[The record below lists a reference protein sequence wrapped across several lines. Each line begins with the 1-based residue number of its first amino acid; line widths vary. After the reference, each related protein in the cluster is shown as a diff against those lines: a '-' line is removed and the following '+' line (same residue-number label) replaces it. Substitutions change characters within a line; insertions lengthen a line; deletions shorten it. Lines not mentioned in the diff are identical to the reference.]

1 MSNSS
6 NETIKIQVAL
16 VPPNCFPIYTQTNP
30 MMNPYSMM
38 LMNPYMNPHM
48 NPQMFAFQQQQ
59 MGGMPNFP
67 FMNTAN
73 YDISSSSHMNPF
85 GPNNPNINNNM
96 SGASIDNINGTHA
109 TSNSISGSTN
119 TNNKSFNAQVE
130 FHPSVLTFNVFIDPS
145 KTILQLAD
153 AIYAKTSRLYP
164 NLKRPLDILK
174 LKDFEKNDLDIED
187 TVDDC
192 FLKGNVSRLTVLCCT
207 KFPLDFNTRNNNYRV
222 SYVQGD
228 SDYSNIMNSDF
239 NNPEYDQSE
248 EEGNFKESR
257 VNSMTQLQLSRKRN
271 VSLVYQNKQKVPS
284 IIIQKKNRRQSNSLK
299 DTNSNNKDKSPV
311 DRDSL
316 LPPPVERSPQMR
328 ISSNI
333 GETRKRI
340 FSTNLGQAMDAVS
353 RSEEVDPDKRKTIDM
368 VMIQNEAN
376 DEHIDTPSK
385 DVSEVDVSP
394 YKNATP
400 NRMNSGLRMI
410 SANNT
415 VVKSQPMPNMLMNS
429 VQRHSTIPKKTGEID
444 QVKSSKQ
451 HGKLDFGGLTDPILK
466 SPGSNSILPPKGD
479 RIPMKQGL
487 RDDINMLTSSS
498 EDEDLDDEVHKQP
511 LVTESHIVN
520 NISSGKNDDLKD
532 NVGQLT
538 PLNVKTN
545 SKKIAEDSPLR
556 NEDADNSNNTSLLK
570 MAQLPNEKAENA
582 QLEDKMEVDDDNEDN
597 SVIMNALD
605 QDSKPLVIE
614 GGRTKRRAALAAAG
628 KLDNRSVRVTNNEG
642 KEVIMPY
649 NKVNS
654 YMKNQK
660 AAKEVTPVPEVVKK
674 NNNLFDSL
682 SNGGVSE
689 PINSPMSVKTKNVE
703 EKDVDMESSSSSSSS
718 DSSSDSSSSDEDNEN
733 VEEDNNARKVKV
745 DVDTTSQRVPS
756 AKQLNSVGKITE
768 PVLTKNPV
776 ENVQETENSKLSTLQ
791 RMRMHKNQ
799 KSLGSLSDLIARGI
813 PSVMDRAAEKRLLIE
828 KQRKDEEEKR
838 ELLKKQK
845 EEENSSSSDSS
856 SSDSDSD
863 SDSSSDSDFD
873 SKKKSN
879 FIKKPKKKSESA
891 FASLI
896 KDSKKL

>member
-1 MSNSS
+1 MSNIN
-6 NETIKIQVAL
+6 NETIKLQVAL
-16 VPPNCFPIYTQTNP
+16 VPPNCFPIYTQSNP
-30 MMNPYSMM
+30 MMNPFSMM
-38 LMNPYMNPHM
+38 QMNPYM

-59 MGGMPNFP
+59 MGFMPGYP
-67 FMNTAN
+67 YMNHPG
-73 YDISSSSHMNPF
+73 YDMSNNSHMNPF
-85 GPNNPNINNNM
+85 GANMNNNTSATSIENINANH
-96 SGASIDNINGTHA
+96 T

-119 TNNKSFNAQVE
+119 SNSKPMTTQVE
-130 FHPSVLTFNVFIDPS
+130 FHPSVLTFNVFIEPS

-153 AIYAKTSRLYP
+153 TIYAKTSRLYP
-164 NLKRPLDILK
+164 NLRRPLDILK

-187 TVDDC
+187 TVNDC
-192 FLKGNVSRLTVLCCT
+192 FLKGDVSRLTVLCCT
-207 KFPLDFNTRNNNYRV
+207 KYPLDFNTRNSNYRV

-239 NNPEYDQSE
+239 NNPEYE
-248 EEGNFKESR
+248 EDEVDMKESR

-299 DTNSNNKDKSPV
+299 ETNPIGKDKSPV
-311 DRDSL
+311 DSDSL

-340 FSTNLGQAMDAVS
+340 FSANLGQAMDAVS

-368 VMIQNEAN
+368 VMTQDDTN
-376 DEHIDTPSK
+376 DGNNIDTPSK
-385 DVSEVDVSP
+385 DGAVEVSP

-415 VVKSQPMPNMLMNS
+415 VIKSQPMPNMLMNS
-429 VQRHSTIPKKTGEID
+429 VQRHTTIPKKAGD
-444 QVKSSKQ
+444 ADKSPNYKQ
-451 HGKLDFGGLTDPILK
+451 HGKLDFGGLNDPILK
-466 SPGSNSILPPKGD
+466 SPGSNSVLPPKGD

-487 RDDINMLTSSS
+487 RDDIDMMTSSS
-498 EDEDLDDEVHKQP
+498 DEDLEDEEVNKQP
-511 LVTESHIVN
+511 LVAESHIVN
-520 NISSGKNDDLKD
+520 NITTGKNDDLKD
-532 NVGQLT
+532 NLNQLT

-545 SKKIAEDSPLR
+545 NKKISEDSPLR
-556 NEDADNSNNTSLLK
+556 NEEGDNSNNTSLLK
-570 MAQLPNEKAENA
+570 MAQLPNEKT
-582 QLEDKMEVDDDNEDN
+582 QKTPEDKMEVEDENRDN

-605 QDSKPLVIE
+605 QEEPKPIE

-642 KEVIMPY
+642 KEVIVPY

-654 YMKNQK
+654 FLKNQK
-660 AAKEVTPVPEVVKK
+660 ANKPKDVTPTPEVVNK
-674 NNNLFDSL
+674 NNNLFESL
-682 SNGGVSE
+682 HNGNAKE
-689 PINSPMSVKTKNVE
+689 PINSPMSAKTKDVE
-703 EKDVDMESSSSSSSS
+703 EDLDMESSSSGSSSS
-718 DSSSDSSSSDEDNEN
+718 DSSSDDSSSSDDDTEN
-733 VEEDNNARKVKV
+733 VEEENSARKVKV

-756 AKQLNSVGKITE
+756 AKQQNSVTKVVE
-768 PVLTKNPV
+768 PVPVVEQKEEKENP
-776 ENVQETENSKLSTLQ
+776 KLSTLQ

-813 PSVMDRAAEKRLLIE
+813 PPVMDRAAEKRLMLE
-828 KQRKDEEEKR
+828 KKRKEEEEKK

-845 EEENSSSSDSS
+845 EEEKSSSSDSDS
-856 SSDSDSD
+856 SSDTDSDSDSD
-863 SDSSSDSDFD
+863 SDSSSDSDFA
-873 SKKKSN
+873 SKKKGN
-879 FIKKPKKKSESA
+879 FIKKTKKKSENA
-891 FASLI
+891 FASLV